1 MRVLKT
7 MATVFAAKGAG
18 IRVTYRDA
26 GVRLFLARTMTLGG
40 FPITPDP
47 QV

>member
-7 MATVFAAKGAG
+7 MARVLTAKRAG

-26 GVRLFLARTMTLGG
+26 GARLFLVRTMTLGG